1 MQQALLRV
9 IPRSHE
15 LLSRPRVV
23 EILTHAPINN
33 TSSIST
39 IRAKRVKT
47 TITSFSY
54 DEPEMT

>member
-23 EILTHAPINN
+23 EILTHAPIN

>member
-9 IPRSHE
+9 IPQSHE
-15 LLSRPRVV
+15 LLGPCVV
-23 EILTHAPINN
+23 EILTHAPISN